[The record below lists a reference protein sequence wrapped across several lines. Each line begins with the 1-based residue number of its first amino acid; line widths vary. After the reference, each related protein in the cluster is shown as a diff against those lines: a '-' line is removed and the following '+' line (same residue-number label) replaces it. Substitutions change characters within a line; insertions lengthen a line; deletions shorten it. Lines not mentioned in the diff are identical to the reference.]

1 MKFQG
6 VLFFPVTPFA
16 PDGSL
21 DEERLAQHIEAGVA
35 AGAGGVFVACGT
47 GEFHALTS
55 EEIERATR
63 IAVATTAGRVPV
75 LAAAGGPPPVA
86 RDQAARVERAG
97 ADGILLLPPY
107 LVSAP
112 QQGLIRY
119 VKEVTEATAL
129 PVVFYQR
136 GTARLTPDTAAA
148 IAALPGVVGLKDGI
162 GDIERMHRVVRAVRA
177 VPGTEGFQFF
187 NGLPTAEMIAPA
199 YQGIGVGLHSS
210 AVFAFAPE
218 IAVAFHRA
226 LVPRQATFAPSQRP
240 ARTLA
245 APGTSPSTSS
255 TRTFARH
262 AESTHRTPLL
272 DGQRLPA
279 AALAEHDETLVA
291 TLLDEFYG
299 PLVELRD
306 EVPGYAVA
314 LVKAGVTLRGLD
326 VGGVRA
332 PLVDPTP
339 EHVARL
345 AKLIDHGLEVVGA

>member
-16 PDGSL
+16 ADGSL
-21 DEERLAQHIEAGVA
+21 DEERLAQHIDSGVA

-47 GEFHALTS
+47 GEFHALTPD
-55 EEIERATR
+55 EIERATR
-63 IAVATTAGRVPV
+63 VAVETTAGRVPV

-86 RDQAARVERAG
+86 CDQAARVERAG

-107 LVSAP
+107 LVTAP
-112 QQGLIRY
+112 QRGLVRY
-119 VKEVTEATAL
+119 VEEVTAASEL
-129 PVVFYQR
+129 PVIFYQR
-136 GTARLTPDTAAA
+136 GTARLTEATAAE
-148 IAALPGVVGLKDGI
+148 IAALPKVVGLKDGI
-162 GDIERMHRVVRAVRA
+162 GDIERMHRIVRAVRA
-177 VPGTEGFQFF
+177 VRGAEDFQFF
-187 NGLPTAEMIAPA
+187 NGLPTAEMTAPA
-199 YQGIGVGLHSS
+199 YHGIGVDLYSS

-218 IAVAFHRA
+218 IALTFHRA
-226 LVPRQATFAPSQRP
+226 LTEGDEAT
-240 ARTLA
+240 
-245 APGTSPSTSS
+245 TS
-255 TRTFARH
+255 
-262 AESTHRTPLL
+262 
-272 DGQRLPA
+272 
-279 AALAEHDETLVA
+279 

-332 PLVDPTP
+332 PLLDPTP

-345 AKLIDHGLEVVGA
+345 AQLIDHGLEAIRA